1 MGHGNEHVTAPTW
14 VDLVTAYQLLG
25 IDNLLGASGK
35 RTAFGSGG
43 HRGEEIVFHV
53 VRGRWSDNEFRG
65 LMELAMFGIT
75 PEALL
80 IPASRAR

>member
-1 MGHGNEHVTAPTW
+1 MDHSPKQITAPTW

-25 IDNLLGASGK
+25 IDNLIGAPGK

-53 VRGRWSDNEFRG
+53 VPGRWSDNEFRG
-65 LMELAMFGIT
+65 LMEVAMFGIT
-75 PEALL
+75 PDSLL
-80 IPASRAR
+80 IPTSSR